1 MAVGSPPIVLD
12 DLRQEHWPEV
22 ARIYADGIATG
33 NATFETEVPSW
44 ERWDA
49 AHLAAHRF
57 VALCGGR
64 VVGWVAVSP
73 VSDRCVY
80 GGVVENSVYVAEQAR
95 GRGVGRTL
103 LERLIASTEAAPD
116 LDDPDRRLPRERGER
131 PAARAGGLR
140 ARRPSET
147 ARQAARRLARHPPAR
162 ATQPGRR
169 VAAGSRETPDDTSAF
184 LDTIWSMTGPAELL
198 ACCAP
203 LMRPHLDAEAALE
216 LERLF
221 QALADRNRLKVV
233 NMLAQAEGEAI
244 CVCEFQEA
252 LGLKQPT
259 VSYHLKQLIDA
270 GVIVREQRGRFAFY
284 ALQPGVLDR
293 IADLVR
299 PAVAA

>member
-1 MAVGSPPIVLD
+1 
-12 DLRQEHWPEV
+12 
-22 ARIYADGIATG
+22 
-33 NATFETEVPSW
+33 
-44 ERWDA
+44 
-49 AHLAAHRF
+49 
-57 VALCGGR
+57 
-64 VVGWVAVSP
+64 
-73 VSDRCVY
+73 
-80 GGVVENSVYVAEQAR
+80 
-95 GRGVGRTL
+95 
-103 LERLIASTEAAPD
+103 
-116 LDDPDRRLPRERGER
+116 
-131 PAARAGGLR
+131 
-140 ARRPSET
+140 
-147 ARQAARRLARHPPAR
+147 
-162 ATQPGRR
+162 
-169 VAAGSRETPDDTSAF
+169 
-184 LDTIWSMTGPAELL
+184 MTGPAELL